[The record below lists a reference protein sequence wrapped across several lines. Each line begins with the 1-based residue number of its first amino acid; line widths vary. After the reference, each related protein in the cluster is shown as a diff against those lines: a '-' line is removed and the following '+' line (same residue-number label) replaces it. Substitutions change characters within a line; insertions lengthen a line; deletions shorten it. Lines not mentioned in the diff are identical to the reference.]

1 MTTLAKYLFG
11 VVATLVLVALYYVDP
26 ALAQEAA
33 AEGAEPIAEAAE
45 EVAKLDTGDT
55 AWMLT
60 STVLVLMMAIPG
72 LALFYGGMVRKKNV
86 LSVVMQVFA
95 IVCLMTIAWFI
106 VGYSLAFT
114 DGGSLNS
121 YVGGLSKMFLG
132 GVAVD
137 TLSGT
142 IPETVFFTFQMTF
155 FAITPALIVGAFVDR
170 MKFSAVC
177 IFMVL
182 WALFVYAPVCHWVW
196 GGGFLSEAGVLDFA
210 GGTVVHINAGVA
222 GLVCCIFLGKRV
234 GYGTENMAPHN
245 LVLSLIG
252 ASLLWVGWFG
262 FNVGSALS
270 AGTGAGMVM
279 VTTQIATAA
288 AALSWMLIEWIVH
301 KKPSVLGI
309 ISGAIAGLVAITP
322 ACGFVDGF
330 GALWIGIAAGLV
342 CFFLSTTVKKA
353 LGYDDSLDVWG
364 IHGVGGIV
372 GALLTGVFAVEA
384 IGGTAGLIEGNPGQ
398 VITQLWGILATIVWC
413 AIATFVIL
421 IVTNILVGVRVS
433 QAVEVEGLDINLHG
447 EVVQ

>member
-1 MTTLAKYLFG
+1 
-11 VVATLVLVALYYVDP
+11 
-26 ALAQEAA
+26 
-33 AEGAEPIAEAAE
+33 
-45 EVAKLDTGDT
+45 
-55 AWMLT
+55 MLT

-86 LSVVMQVFA
+86 LSVVMQVFT

-114 DGGSLNS
+114 DGGSLNA
-121 YVGGLSKMFLG
+121 YVGGLSKMFLA
-132 GVAVD
+132 GVDVE

-142 IPETVFFTFQMTF
+142 IPESVFFTFQMTF

-182 WALFVYAPVCHWVW
+182 WGLFVYAPVCHWVW

-301 KKPSVLGI
+301 KKPSILGI

-384 IGGTAGLIEGNPGQ
+384 IGGTAGLLEGNPGQ
-398 VITQLWGILATIVWC
+398 VLTQFWGILATIVWC

-421 IVTNILVGVRVS
+421 IITNILVGVRVS